1 MVTRWLATSSDRGTT
16 FSETMIGV
24 PFNLQGARA
33 PTVSGSWA
41 TIRRSRFRNG
51 FLPFFVAI
59 PQGGLASVFFH
70 PADGAMGAAQ
80 AVTLAA
86 RSVSADLRGARERW
100 RFGTLFK

>member
-1 MVTRWLATSSDRGTT
+1 
-16 FSETMIGV
+16 MIGV
-24 PFNLQGARA
+24 PFNLQSAPRA
-33 PTVSGSWA
+33 DGQWFLGDYQGLAASG
-41 TIRRSRFRNG
+41 NV

-59 PQGGLASVFFH
+59 PQGGPASVFFH

-86 RSVSADLRGARERW
+86 RSVQRIWRGARERW